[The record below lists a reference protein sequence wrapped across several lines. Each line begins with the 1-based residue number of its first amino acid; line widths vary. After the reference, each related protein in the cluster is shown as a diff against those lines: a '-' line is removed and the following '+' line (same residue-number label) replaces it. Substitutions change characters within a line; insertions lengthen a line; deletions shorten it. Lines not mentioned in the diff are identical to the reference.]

1 MLAEKPTSPQKTIL
15 WIKTGVEGITQS
27 MNEPDQVEMAE
38 LVPAP
43 DE

>member
-1 MLAEKPTSPQKTIL
+1 MLAENPTSPQKTIL
-15 WIKTGVEGITQS
+15 QIKTGVEGITRS
-27 MNEPDQVEMAE
+27 MNVPDQVEMAE